1 MKKLLFVL
9 TLLIVLLGCSSES
22 NPPDELIDEQTYEQ
36 IFMEFAIINQL
47 DKRILEDRSQEE
59 LRQLVYEHYDV
70 TEEEFKI
77 SHEYYEQNVEEQLER
92 VRDMSDILREER
104 DSLVVIER
112 KYGRVT
118 TPEQADSLR
127 QALRNNE

>member
-9 TLLIVLLGCSSES
+9 ILLIVLPGCSSES

-70 TEEEFKI
+70 TEEEFRI

-127 QALRNNE
+127 QALRNSE

>member
-1 MKKLLFVL
+1 MRKLLFVL
-9 TLLIVLLGCSSES
+9 MLLISFHGCSSES

-36 IFMEFAIINQL
+36 MFMEFAIINQL
-47 DKRILEDRSQEE
+47 DKRILEDRSQDE

-70 TEEEFKI
+70 TEEEFRI

-92 VRDMSDILREER
+92 VRDMSNILREER

-112 KYGRVT
+112 QYGRVT

>member
-9 TLLIVLLGCSSES
+9 ILLIVLPGCSSES

-59 LRQLVYEHYDV
+59 LRQLVLQ
-70 TEEEFKI
+70 F
-77 SHEYYEQNVEEQLER
+77 QNRL
-92 VRDMSDILREER
+92 
-104 DSLVVIER
+104 
-112 KYGRVT
+112 
-118 TPEQADSLR
+118 
-127 QALRNNE
+127 

>member
-1 MKKLLFVL
+1 VKKLLFVL

>member
-1 MKKLLFVL
+1 MLFVL
-9 TLLIVLLGCSSES
+9 ILLIVLPGCSSES

-70 TEEEFKI
+70 TEEEFRI

-127 QALRNNE
+127 QALRNSE

>member
-1 MKKLLFVL
+1 MKKLLFVFI
-9 TLLIVLLGCSSES
+9 LLIILPGCSSES
-22 NPPDELIDEQTYEQ
+22 SPPDELIDEQTYEQ
-36 IFMEFAIINQL
+36 MFMEFAIINQL

-59 LRQLVYEHYDV
+59 LRQLVYKHYNV
-70 TEEEFKI
+70 TEEEFRI
-77 SHEYYEQNVEEQLER
+77 SHEYYEQHVEEQLER

-118 TPEQADSLR
+118 SPEQADSLR

>member
-1 MKKLLFVL
+1 VKKLLFVL
-9 TLLIVLLGCSSES
+9 ILLIVLPGCSSES

>member
-1 MKKLLFVL
+1 VKKLLFVL

-47 DKRILEDRSQEE
+47 DKRILEDRSPEE
-59 LRQLVYEHYDV
+59 LKQLVYEHYDV
-70 TEEEFKI
+70 TEEEFRI

-112 KYGRVT
+112 KYGRIT